1 MIKEINKIQ
10 TNNVDYLNLLD
21 NHLSI
26 QLSLDGFSFCVYNK
40 IQKKIGVF
48 EVYEFKEKKI
58 SPQKHLELVKEIYAN
73 HKILSLKYNSV
84 SVAHFNNL
92 VTQVPKAFFDKNKLP
107 SYLQYSVKL
116 LEDDF
121 ITYDTVLNTEIINV
135 YVPFV
140 NINNFMIDVYGTFF
154 YKHSS
159 TILIEN
165 LLQQFKNTAEEICF
179 VNVTK
184 NQFEIIIIHHNKLIL
199 YNCFDF
205 TTKEDFIYYIL
216 FTAEQLKLN
225 PEKIKIQLMGDI
237 KKESELFTML
247 YQYIRNVSFY
257 KPTTF
262 PEILK
267 DISKH
272 SYFALLNQYKK

>member
-1 MIKEINKIQ
+1 MIKEIKKIQ

-48 EVYEFKEKKI
+48 EVYEFTEQNI
-58 SPQKHLELVKEIYAN
+58 SPKKHLELVKEIYAN

-84 SVAHFNNL
+84 SVTHFNNL
-92 VTQVPKAFFDKNKLP
+92 VSQVPEPFFDKNNLP
-107 SYLQYSVKL
+107 NYLQYSVKL

-121 ITYDTVLNTEIINV
+121 IAYDTIQNTEIVNV

-159 TILIEN
+159 TILIEK
-165 LLQQFKNTAEEICF
+165 LLQQFKNADKEICF
-179 VNVTK
+179 INVAK
-184 NQFEIIIIHHNKLIL
+184 NQFEIVIINNHKLLL
-199 YNCFDF
+199 YNCFNF

-225 PEKIKIQLMGDI
+225 PEEVQTVLLGDI
-237 KKESELFTML
+237 EKESELYTIL

-257 KPTTF
+257 KPTFF
-262 PEILK
+262 PETLK

-272 SYFALLNQYKK
+272 SFFTLLNQF

>member
-1 MIKEINKIQ
+1 MIKEIKKIQ
-10 TNNVDYLNLLD
+10 INNVDYLNLLD

-48 EVYEFKEKKI
+48 EVYEFTEQNI
-58 SPQKHLELVKEIYAN
+58 SPKKHLELVKEIYVN

-84 SVAHFNNL
+84 SVTHFNNL
-92 VTQVPKAFFDKNKLP
+92 VSQVPEPFFDKNNLP
-107 SYLQYSVKL
+107 NYLQYSVKL

-121 ITYDTVLNTEIINV
+121 IAYDTIQNTEIVNV

-159 TILIEN
+159 TILIEK
-165 LLQQFKNTAEEICF
+165 LLQQFKNTDKEICF
-179 VNVTK
+179 INVTK
-184 NQFEIIIIHHNKLIL
+184 NQFEIVIINNNKLLL

-225 PEKIKIQLMGDI
+225 PEEVQTILLGDI
-237 KKESELFTML
+237 EEESELYTIL

-257 KPTTF
+257 KPTFF
-262 PEILK
+262 PEALK
-267 DISKH
+267 DVSKH
-272 SYFALLNQYKK
+272 YFFTLLNQF